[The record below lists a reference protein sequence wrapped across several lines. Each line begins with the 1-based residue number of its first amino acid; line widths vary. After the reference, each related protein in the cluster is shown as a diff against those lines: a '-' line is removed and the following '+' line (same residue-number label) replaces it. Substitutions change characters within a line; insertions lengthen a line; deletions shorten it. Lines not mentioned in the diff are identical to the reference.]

1 MPLTIK
7 SIEEVGPQVSKVLLK
22 GKPVSKGRDLSGN
35 DIAKIYR
42 RLNELENELEEEIE
56 KLK

>member
-42 RLNELENELEEEIE
+42 RLNELEEEIE
-56 KLK
+56 KMK